1 MPEFSPGFNN
11 QVKTIYW
18 NPNYEL
24 STYEQLAEYLLKG
37 KNKENRPIANNTRV
51 IRRAENMIAIRLHNT
66 DIITFYENGAI
77 GLNSGGWKT
86 VTTKDRMTRFTPRNI
101 GVSSDRGVWYVVV
114 QSDPDHPLW
123 DDSNPR
129 YLFEDGMHILPDG
142 KVYDQNL
149 KSIEVYDKE
158 KAKELN
164 RCVNK
169 IQRFS
174 RELVKRFFDGRSI
187 PGPGDC
193 FYCQFHAGSE
203 HTAHI
208 QMQTGKLVDGKLEL
222 TDGVDHSCIKSHLD
236 EKYYVGSLV
245 IAALNWNEDIGVY
258 GLAPIDKHNIACAL
272 NPDSG
277 HKPFSFG
284 MTHDRV
290 TRIVKRYIKSQLGF
304 GM

>member
-1 MPEFSPGFNN
+1 MNPGFNN
-11 QVKTIYW
+11 HVVTEFW
-18 NPNYEL
+18 NPNYDP
-24 STYEQLAEYLLKG
+24 STYSELAEYLTKG
-37 KNKENRPIANNTRV
+37 KNKDNRPIANNTRV

-77 GLNSGGWKT
+77 GLNSNGWT
-86 VTTKDRMTRFTPRNI
+86 TITTKDRMNRFTPRNI
-101 GVSSDRGVWYVVV
+101 GIGSEKSIWYVSI
-114 QSDPDHPLW
+114 QEPDSDLPLW
-123 DDSNPR
+123 HIDSKR

-149 KSIEVYDKE
+149 KSIEEFSKE
-158 KAKELN
+158 QEKKMNKEVN
-164 RCVNK
+164 RINRYSK
-169 IQRFS
+169 
-174 RELVKRFFDGRSI
+174 ELVKRFFDGRAI

-222 TDGVDHSCIKSHLD
+222 TDGVDHSCIQSHLD

-245 IAALNWNEDIGVY
+245 IAALNWSENINVY

-277 HKPFSFG
+277 HKPFSDD